1 MHTQQAPTPLRPRP
15 YRRTLCLL
23 AAVAAPLLTIGS
35 PASAAPYAT
44 WHNGTVANSTIP
56 GVADGEYYTITLLF
70 DNGGNTVLNQ
80 SWSVGQLTC
89 VIWRFGN
96 GIVYAQDLTGHTLTG
111 SGTATTD
118 GTGYLT
124 AIFSDLRDGP
134 IAPGGYSA
142 TPHIGGAVDWRADG
156 QNPAFRHRAG
166 QPGEAGFDAA
176 NADVTQ
182 ANRWWPPQLASAAGY
197 STCAAPAPPPPPPAP
212 TPVPALGQAAL
223 ALLGAGVGVLGLW
236 RRRRGV

>member
-1 MHTQQAPTPLRPRP
+1 MRHLIATA
-15 YRRTLCLL
+15 LL
-23 AAVAAPLLTIGS
+23 AAAAAAATAHAAPF
-35 PASAAPYAT
+35 AT

-89 VIWRFGN
+89 VIWQFGN

-111 SGTATTD
+111 SGTTTTD

-124 AIFSDLRDGP
+124 AIFSGLRDGP
-134 IAPGGYSA
+134 IAPSGYSA
-142 TPHIGGAVDWRADG
+142 TPHIEGAVDWRADG

-166 QPGEAGFDAA
+166 QSGEAGFNAA
-176 NADVTQ
+176 NADVTL
-182 ANRWWPPQLASAAGY
+182 ANRWGPPQLASAAGY
-197 STCAAPAPPPPPPAP
+197 STCAVPAPPPPAAP
-212 TPVPALGQAAL
+212 TAVPALGHAAL
-223 ALLGAGVGVLGLW
+223 ALLGAGVGALGLW
-236 RRRRGV
+236 RRRRRV